1 MKLKYYLRGLGIG
14 IAVTAAVLMLA
25 GGKKTSLT
33 DEEIIARAKE
43 LGMVES
49 VTLSQLS
56 SEKEEIAE
64 AISDDISEENSEE
77 LSEEESQDASIAE
90 TDSEAESDAEVL
102 PENESVEDV
111 SEVISEETDIEEAS
125 ETNTTEGVSEPVS
138 EEEISETPGST
149 SGEYIDEYVIIEVGS
164 GDGSDAVS
172 AKLEQAGLV
181 EDAQMYDDF
190 LCGNGYDRI
199 LRTGVHEIPRTA
211 DWDTIAEILAGRM

>member
-25 GGKKTSLT
+25 GGGKENLT

-56 SEKEEIAE
+56 SEKT
-64 AISDDISEENSEE
+64 S
-77 LSEEESQDASIAE
+77 
-90 TDSEAESDAEVL
+90 
-102 PENESVEDV
+102 
-111 SEVISEETDIEEAS
+111 ETDIEEVSEDVSEALSDESSDTSSEESSEESSEITSETTVEDGLENNSETVSEDVNSEEVAS
-125 ETNTTEGVSEPVS
+125 EEVSETTS
-138 EEEISETPGST
+138 EET
-149 SGEYIDEYVIIEVGS
+149 IDEYVIIEVGG

-172 AKLEQAGLV
+172 RKLEAAGMV

-190 LCGNGYDRI
+190 LCANGYDKI
-199 LRTGVHEIPRTA
+199 LQTGVHEIPRDA
-211 DWDTIAEILAGRM
+211 DWDMIAEILAGRM

>member
-25 GGKKTSLT
+25 GGGKKSLT

-56 SEKEEIAE
+56 SEKEEISE
-64 AISDDISEENSEE
+64 AGSEALSEDI
-77 LSEEESQDASIAE
+77 SEEESQDTSITG
-90 TDSEAESDAEVL
+90 TDSQPEGNSEGLSENENTEVASEEVSEEESD
-102 PENESVEDV
+102 VEDIFED
-111 SEVISEETDIEEAS
+111 STTEEA
-125 ETNTTEGVSEPVS
+125 SEPVS
-138 EEEISETPGST
+138 EEEISETSGSA
-149 SGEYIDEYVIIEVGS
+149 SGEFIDEYVIIEVGS
-164 GDGSDAVS
+164 GDGSDTVS
-172 AKLEQAGLV
+172 VKLEQAGLV

-190 LCGNGYDRI
+190 LCGNGYDRV

-211 DWDTIAEILAGRM
+211 DWDMIAEILAGRM

>member
-25 GGKKTSLT
+25 GGGKENLT

-56 SEKEEIAE
+56 SETESE
-64 AISDDISEENSEE
+64 SVSEENH
-77 LSEEESQDASIAE
+77 AE
-90 TDSEAESDAEVL
+90 TSGQDSI
-102 PENESVEDV
+102 EDV
-111 SEVISEETDIEEAS
+111 SEKISED
-125 ETNTTEGVSEPVS
+125 EGVSNFETDTSEVTSENNSEAVS
-138 EEEISETPGST
+138 DSSSEVASEEDNSQEEISE
-149 SGEYIDEYVIIEVGS
+149 EVEEFVIIEVGS
-164 GDGSDAVS
+164 GDGSDTVS
-172 AKLEQAGLV
+172 VKLEAAGLV

-190 LCGNGYDRI
+190 LCANGYDKI
-199 LRTGVHEIPRTA
+199 LQTGVHEIPRTA